1 MSSEAQVTIHIRDV
15 NDESPVFTQSEYHV
29 ELLEHATKGTKVLQ
43 VQAIDKDTTGNYGK
57 VTYSNLIG
65 SNAFRLDPVTG
76 DITVERPELIDRE
89 LEPGKQFKCKSTIKW
104 PTFIGF
110 DRYLHAHLLPFCAYI
125 TYINNTMAMLYNL

>member
-1 MSSEAQVTIHIRDV
+1 MFIFVYLTQVVAVTSCGMSSEAQVTIHIRDV

-65 SNAFRLDPVTG
+65 SDAFRLDPVTG

-89 LEPGKQFKCKSTIKW
+89 LEPGK
-104 PTFIGF
+104 
-110 DRYLHAHLLPFCAYI
+110 
-125 TYINNTMAMLYNL
+125 NNLNVKIRH